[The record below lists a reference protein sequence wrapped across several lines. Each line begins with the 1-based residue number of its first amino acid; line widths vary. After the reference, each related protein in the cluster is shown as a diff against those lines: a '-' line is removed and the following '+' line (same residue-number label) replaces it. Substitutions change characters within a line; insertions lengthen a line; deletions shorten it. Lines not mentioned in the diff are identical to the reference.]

1 MSSSVS
7 LEGCLRKEPED
18 SPPNHYTGGRKMFT
32 KKFSLLLCWVLV
44 PVLLTACG
52 KPQEQDPVSL
62 VQAFYDAANAED
74 IDAFMELVADDA
86 EIEWGR
92 EGLVIGKEDI
102 RRHAEVLFLDFDF
115 TFVLSDFQVDGNR
128 VTFNHKMILDN
139 TQTVMEQCADEVI
152 VEGGKIKSERMVSC
166 VYP

>member
-1 MSSSVS
+1 
-7 LEGCLRKEPED
+7 
-18 SPPNHYTGGRKMFT
+18 MFT
-32 KKFSLLLCWVLV
+32 KFSLLVCWVLV
-44 PVLLTACG
+44 LVLLTACG
-52 KPQEQDPVSL
+52 ESQKQDPVSV

-92 EGLVIGKEDI
+92 EGLVTGKENI
-102 RRHAEVLFLDFDF
+102 RNRAEVLFLDFDF
-115 TFVLSDFQVDGNR
+115 TFMLSDFQVDGNR

-139 TQTVMEQCADEVI
+139 TQAVVEECADEVI
-152 VEGGKIKSERMVSC
+152 VEKGKIKSDRMISC

>member
-1 MSSSVS
+1 M
-7 LEGCLRKEPED
+7 L
-18 SPPNHYTGGRKMFT
+18 T

-44 PVLLTACG
+44 SVLLTACG
-52 KPQEQDPVSL
+52 KPQEQDPVSV

-92 EGLVIGKEDI
+92 EGLVIGKENI

-152 VEGGKIKSERMVSC
+152 VEGGKIKSERMASC

>member
-1 MSSSVS
+1 
-7 LEGCLRKEPED
+7 
-18 SPPNHYTGGRKMFT
+18 MFT
-32 KKFSLLLCWVLV
+32 KKFPLLLCWVLV
-44 PVLLTACG
+44 PVLLIACG
-52 KPQEQDPVSL
+52 KPQKQDPVSV

-86 EIEWGR
+86 EIDWGR
-92 EGLVIGKEDI
+92 EGLVTGKENI
-102 RRHAEVLFLDFDF
+102 RSRTEVLFLDFDF

-139 TQTVMEQCADEVI
+139 TQTVVEQCADEV
-152 VEGGKIKSERMVSC
+152 VVDKGKIKSDRIISC

>member
-1 MSSSVS
+1 
-7 LEGCLRKEPED
+7 
-18 SPPNHYTGGRKMFT
+18 MFP
-32 KKFSLLLCWVLV
+32 KFPLLMCWVLV
-44 PVLLTACG
+44 AVLLTACRE
-52 KPQEQDPVSL
+52 PQGQDPVSV

-74 IDAFMELVADDA
+74 IDAFMELIADDA

-92 EGLVIGKEDI
+92 EGLVIGKENI

-128 VTFNHKMILDN
+128 VTFKHEMILDD
-139 TQTVMEQCADEVI
+139 TQAIVEQCADEAI
-152 VEGGKIKSERMVSC
+152 VEGGKIKSDRIIRC

>member
-1 MSSSVS
+1 
-7 LEGCLRKEPED
+7 
-18 SPPNHYTGGRKMFT
+18 MFT

-44 PVLLTACG
+44 SVLLAACG
-52 KPQEQDPVSL
+52 KPQEQDPVSV

-92 EGLVIGKEDI
+92 EGLVTGKENI
-102 RRHAEVLFLDFDF
+102 RSHAEVLFLDFDF

-139 TQTVMEQCADEVI
+139 TQTVIEQCADEVI
-152 VEGGKIKSERMVSC
+152 VERGKIKSDRIISC
-166 VYP
+166 VDL

>member
-1 MSSSVS
+1 
-7 LEGCLRKEPED
+7 
-18 SPPNHYTGGRKMFT
+18 MFT
-32 KKFSLLLCWVLV
+32 KFPLLMCWVLV
-44 PVLLTACG
+44 SVLLTACSE
-52 KPQEQDPVSL
+52 PQKQDPVSV

-92 EGLVIGKEDI
+92 EGLVIGKENI
-102 RRHAEVLFLDFDF
+102 RRRAEALFLAFDF

-128 VTFNHKMILDN
+128 VTFNHEMILDD
-139 TQTVMEQCADEVI
+139 TQAIVEECADEAI
-152 VEGGKIKSERMVSC
+152 VEGGKIKSDRIISC